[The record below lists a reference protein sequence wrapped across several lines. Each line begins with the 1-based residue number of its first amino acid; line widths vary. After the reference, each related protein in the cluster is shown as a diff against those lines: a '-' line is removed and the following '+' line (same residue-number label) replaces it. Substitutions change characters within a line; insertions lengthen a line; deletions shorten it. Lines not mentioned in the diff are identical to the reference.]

1 MILWSKT
8 YFFWFPYLLYY
19 WLLAKWSLRS
29 SAYCNRRKLN
39 INNRLF
45 PSRLLFVNKGYKW
58 NKAGKTISTTCSWFS
73 GTWSTCSFPQP
84 SLELQM
90 PSALHTCLQGHSIQ
104 SAEHGDVW
112 KSLFYQGAPHGSLTL
127 PEDHFGLYPKHHLSH
142 WRSDCKKCRAKDLLK
157 HSICLHLGSEVFL
170 QCKPYSGLTRFLDWL
185 CKFSR
190 NTE

>member
-19 WLLAKWSLRS
+19 WLLAKWSFRS

-104 SAEHGDVW
+104 VQNLGMSGNPCSIKGLHMAVWPFQRIISDFIQNITWATDALTAKSAGPRIFWNTPFVSIW
-112 KSLFYQGAPHGSLTL
+112 GVKSSSSVNPTVG
-127 PEDHFGLYPKHHLSH
+127 
-142 WRSDCKKCRAKDLLK
+142 
-157 HSICLHLGSEVFL
+157 
-170 QCKPYSGLTRFLDWL
+170 
-185 CKFSR
+185 
-190 NTE
+190 